1 MTSTVSSHCILF
13 SSSLTTIYVHHLYL
27 YILLY
32 STLLTIIEK
41 KVEEKSNR
49 EAEANKEVMKER

>member
-1 MTSTVSSHCILF
+1 M
-13 SSSLTTIYVHHLYL
+13 YL
-27 YILLY
+27 YQLLY
-32 STLLTIIEK
+32 STLLIIIEK